1 MWIVKGVL
9 VGPLFFIVGWI
20 TYFGIRIAIAF
31 HQATQMAKAGVRQ
44 QGGTMYYRPWSQ
56 LISHN
61 PILWITLLTA
71 IAIGLWI
78 MRPRAPHPITRG
90 DGGAQW
96 DIRIWLG
103 LLHSPVFLG
112 CVPGSDCN
120 WVVDYESTSDPHS
133 MRKGWEW
140 LKKEN
145 RAPSYY
151 RSFSA
156 QLISLRHSFD
166 DGVETPFRRPT

>member
-20 TYFGIRIAIAF
+20 AYFGIRIAIAF
-31 HQATQMAKAGVRQ
+31 HQATQMAKACVRQ

-78 MRPRAPHPITRG
+78 MRPRAPHPV
-90 DGGAQW
+90 
-96 DIRIWLG
+96 L
-103 LLHSPVFLG
+103 
-112 CVPGSDCN
+112 
-120 WVVDYESTSDPHS
+120 
-133 MRKGWEW
+133 
-140 LKKEN
+140 
-145 RAPSYY
+145 
-151 RSFSA
+151 
-156 QLISLRHSFD
+156 
-166 DGVETPFRRPT
+166 